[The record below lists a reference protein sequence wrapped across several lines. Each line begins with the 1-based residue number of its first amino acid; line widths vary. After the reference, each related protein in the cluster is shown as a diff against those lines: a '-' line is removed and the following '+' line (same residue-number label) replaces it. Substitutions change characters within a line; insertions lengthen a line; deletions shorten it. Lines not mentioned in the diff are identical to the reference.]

1 MNIQKNEELLAAQ
14 VRLTN
19 AKADIEELK
28 RDKLSGELIEA
39 ELVQKEWN
47 EAVLKVKN
55 KLEALPELAPMLY
68 GLEISDIKDTLRRKV
83 AEIENEL
90 AQDNG

>member
-1 MNIQKNEELLAAQ
+1 MNIQKNEDLLAAQ

-55 KLEALPELAPMLY
+55 KLEAIPELAPMLY
-68 GLEISDIKDTLRRKV
+68 GLEVSDIKGILRTKV
-83 AEIENEL
+83 NEIENEL